1 MAKLD
6 SIYTSVAVNA
16 SPQCLDFSDSTGLVA
31 FGASHA
37 VVLVRSQLTTVFDTL
52 VGHQDR
58 VNCVKWIR
66 DGNLKEKKRSSA
78 GAELVSASRD
88 KTVRL
93 STPDSSSPSP
103 SSYVCSLRL
112 CTKDTSYICL
122 KRKKQ

>member
-37 VVLVRSQLTTVFDTL
+37 VALVRSQLTTVFDTL
-52 VGHQDR
+52 VGHQGR
-58 VNCVKWIR
+58 VNWIR

-88 KTVRL
+88 KNRSPLDSQFFLPFPLLVRL
-93 STPDSSSPSP
+93 
-103 SSYVCSLRL
+103 RL
-112 CTKDTSYICL
+112 TLY
-122 KRKKQ
+122 R